1 MDAVA
6 REGVVFSHV
15 ISPVPLTLPA
25 HCSMLTGMMPPFH
38 GVHGNINYRLGN
50 TAVTLAELLRGHG
63 FQTAAVIGA
72 FVLDSQSGIGQG
84 FDTFDDQLVAGGASA
99 GARPERR
106 AGDVTKTANAW
117 LDEHP
122 SSPFFLFLH
131 YFDPHDP
138 YTPPE
143 PFASRFKNS
152 PYAGEI
158 AYTDQAIGQVI
169 DKVKELDLY
178 DSSIIII
185 VGDHGESL
193 GEHGE
198 SKHGYFVYHSTTK
211 VPLVV
216 KLPGRRLTKRVDEKV
231 SLVDIVPTV
240 LSRLGLLMPEGLQG
254 QDLSPLLAGEVADGT
269 PRPIYSESM
278 LATKYGCNSLLA
290 VETSDWKY
298 IQTSN
303 PELYNLTL
311 DPGELDNVLDEQPE
325 RAGRFQSALASMLAE
340 YRRAN
345 EDDSTVAM
353 DPASLARL
361 RALGYTGG
369 PVREIFEFDT
379 DLEDPKNFIE
389 IHAKLESVGRFEH
402 EKDYQNAR
410 RVAEEILAIRPDVV
424 GAHNRLGFIGV
435 RTGDTDLAIKH
446 YGEALRLAPDSD
458 NAPLWHNNFGLLMRQ
473 KDRFDE
479 AIEHFREAIR
489 LTEPAIVGGT
499 RRADARDMN
508 RGALGLFLSARLSL
522 GEALMQ
528 QNKLTEAADQFRQVV
543 TIAPDNAA
551 AHYNLSVV
559 LSQLGRADEA
569 AAEYDEAMRLQQA
582 YDAARRTREQS
593 RRPDQPE
600 DQQ

>member
-25 HCSMLTGMMPPFH
+25 HSSMLTGMIPPYH
-38 GVHGNINYRLGN
+38 GVHDNINYRLGDSV
-50 TAVTLAELLRGHG
+50 VTLAEMLRGHG

-84 FDTFDDQLVAGGASA
+84 FDTFDDQLVPGGASA
-99 GARPERR
+99 GARPERL
-106 AGDVTKTANAW
+106 AGDVTKIANAW
-117 LDEHP
+117 LGEHP

-143 PFASRFKNS
+143 PFASTFKNS
-152 PYAGEI
+152 PYVGEI

-185 VGDHGESL
+185 VSDHGESL

-198 SKHGYFVYHSTTK
+198 STHGYFVYHSTTK

-216 KLPGRRLTKRVDEKV
+216 KLPGRRLAKRVDEKV
-231 SLVDIVPTV
+231 SLVDIVPTA
-240 LSRLGLLMPEGLQG
+240 LSRLGLPIPEGLQG
-254 QDLSPLLAGEVADGT
+254 RDLSPLLAGDVTDGT
-269 PRPIYSESM
+269 PRHIYSESM

-298 IQTSN
+298 IQTSK
-303 PELYNLTL
+303 PELYHLTL
-311 DPGELDNVLDEQPE
+311 DPGELDNVLDKQPE
-325 RAGRFQSALASMLAE
+325 RAGQLQSTLASMLAE
-340 YRRAN
+340 CRPAGD
-345 EDDSTVAM
+345 DDSTVAM

-361 RALGYTGG
+361 RTLGYTGG
-369 PVREIFEFDT
+369 PVRETFEFDT
-379 DLEDPKNFIE
+379 DLDDPKDFIE
-389 IHAKLESVGRFEH
+389 IHTKLESVGRLEH
-402 EKDYQNAR
+402 EREYDKAR
-410 RVAEEILAIRPDVV
+410 RVAEEILAIRADVV
-424 GAHNRLGFIGV
+424 QAHGRLGFIGV

-446 YGEALRLAPDSD
+446 YAEALRLAPDSD
-458 NAPLWHNNFGLLMRQ
+458 DAALWHNNFGVLMRQ
-473 KDRFDE
+473 EDRFDE

-489 LTEPAIVGGT
+489 LAEPAIEGET
-499 RRADARDMN
+499 RRADTRDAN
-508 RGALGLFLSARLSL
+508 RGALALLLSARLSL
-522 GEALMQ
+522 GEALLQ
-528 QNKLTEAADQFRQVV
+528 QNKPTDAADEFRRVV
-543 TIAPDNAA
+543 AIAPDNAA

-582 YDAARRTREQS
+582 YDAARRSRKQS

-600 DQQ
+600 NRP